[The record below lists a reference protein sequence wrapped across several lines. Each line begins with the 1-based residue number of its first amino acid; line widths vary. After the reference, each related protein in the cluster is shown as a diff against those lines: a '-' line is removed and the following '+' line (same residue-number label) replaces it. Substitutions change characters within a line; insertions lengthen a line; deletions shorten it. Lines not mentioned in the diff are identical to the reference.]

1 MNFVD
6 LQKFWA
12 FVNSNGNSWFL
23 KMWAL
28 PRHWTIKELASLSI
42 FTLPGFTVQVSS

>member
-28 PRHWTIKELASLSI
+28 PRHW
-42 FTLPGFTVQVSS
+42 Q